1 MTLYFNRISRYFRQS
16 LVDADRLCPEDKDIL
31 PVLGPEKNQEPKA
44 DYIALST
51 TLWQQG
57 RIDPNLAEQIIEA
70 HQPKNK
76 PPLQQLEIALFPRVD
91 HLNYQGGESDKRKR
105 RVLMPLV
112 VFVNLLRDGKL
123 QPTNKAPWIPRIWIG
138 PTQSATQPFT
148 EMDLLDAFFTQHP
161 FEGIENWSQLT
172 AYCTRLLCKATGET
186 YHEASDE
193 LPATQL
199 SELAISPEYTLSDHC
214 LLQLNAPVVGAKAK
228 MLKVLDFMV
237 EKGRF
242 PKLYQVYSNRKS
254 SKLSAY
260 VDKQDN
266 AELAKQHVG
275 QMSGEFPLSVKQ
287 RNALHHFIE
296 QKSGEILAVN
306 GPPGTGKTT
315 LLRSV
320 VANLWTQAA
329 LSQSEAPLIVAT
341 SNNNQAVTNILES
354 FARIDETGLD
364 ECLKGRWLPEVDS
377 YGLYFCSGA
386 KANQY
391 NPYRY
396 AGPKG
401 EGCMEGWQTQTFI
414 IEAQQHFLTK
424 VKNWKQSE
432 CKSVDDALATLH
444 KEMCVAQHKIRQ
456 GFDYLKAW
464 QLVLRNIEQQYGS
477 VESLKTSI
485 TESKV
490 AFNEHSL
497 AYKQEKAL
505 LDALY
510 KLWES
515 RKWWVSLLMWLPVIR
530 KQESRKTARLL
541 NQWDKVLGVFSDDE
555 VEAALNQQMDGIRTQ
570 ISQLEQQISK
580 AEGCLSHFQLQQD
593 NLNIW
598 LAPAETLTL
607 FSKTMPEQVAELND
621 RYYRFRL
628 FKLAT
633 HYFEGRWL
641 KETRAFVESNDQ
653 DKKSPFKLLRKLR
666 RYAKLTPCFVSTF
679 YMVPNTFMAGEF
691 KDGSWTDLPQL
702 EEIDLLIVDEAGQA
716 LPDISAASFAL
727 AKRALI
733 VGDTDQI
740 EPVWSI
746 PASVDRSN
754 LALFD
759 LLEDEQDYE
768 QWLGSGM
775 LASSGNVMRLAQRQ
789 CHYHQ
794 FEQLQCGL
802 YLTEHRRCFNDIVSY
817 CNDLVYQ
824 GILEPLR
831 GNAKHE
837 VPWGTMTLQPVYSP
851 SQSFGGSRGN
861 FGEAEAIAQ
870 WLVAQHNALLA
881 YARQQDKKYRTMDDA
896 NVLRRAVGIVTP
908 FSKQADLIRG
918 ELRKVGIEGLTVGT
932 VHSLQG
938 DERLVVLFS
947 SVYGENNKDSGKF
960 YDAGPNMLNV
970 AVSRAKDAFIVFG
983 DPNVFG
989 ANIAGSPSGLL
1000 RQRLVLKNELQVR
1013 KCELLALA
1021 E

>member
-1 MTLYFNRISRYFRQS
+1 MTLYFNQISRYFRQS
-16 LVDADRLCPEDKDIL
+16 LIDADRLCPEDKDIL

-57 RIDPNLAEQIIEA
+57 RIDPNLAEKIIEA
-70 HQPKNK
+70 RQPKNK
-76 PPLQQLEIALFPRVD
+76 PLLQQLEIVIFPRID
-91 HLNYQGGESDKRKR
+91 HLNYQGGERDRRKR
-105 RVLMPLV
+105 CVLMPLV
-112 VFVNLLRDGKL
+112 VFVNLQRDGSL

-138 PTQSATQPFT
+138 PSQGTTQPFT
-148 EMDLLDAFFTQHP
+148 EMGLLDTFFTQHP

-172 AYCTRLLCKATGET
+172 TYCTKLLCQAIGET
-186 YHEASDE
+186 YREASDQ

-199 SELAISPEYTLSDHC
+199 SELAISPEYDLSTQC
-214 LLQLNAPVVGAKAK
+214 LLQLNTPIVGAKAK
-228 MLKVLDFMV
+228 ILKVLDFLV
-237 EKGRF
+237 EEGRF
-242 PKLYQVYSNRKS
+242 PKLYQTYSCRKNSELRAYSN
-254 SKLSAY
+254 
-260 VDKQDN
+260 KQEN
-266 AELAKQHVG
+266 TELVKQHVG

-296 QKSGEILAVN
+296 QKAGEILAVN

-320 VANLWTQAA
+320 VANLWTQAS
-329 LSQSEAPLIVAT
+329 LNQSEAPLIVAT

-364 ECLKGRWLPEVDS
+364 ESLMGRWLPEVDS

-386 KANQY
+386 KANKH

-401 EGCMEGWQTQTFI
+401 EGCMDGWQTQTFVTK
-414 IEAQQHFLTK
+414 AQEYFLTK
-424 VKNWKQSE
+424 VKHWQQTE
-432 CKSVDDALATLH
+432 CKSVDDALVALHTEMRAT
-444 KEMCVAQHKIRQ
+444 QHKIKQ
-456 GFDYLKAW
+456 GFDYLEAW
-464 QLVLRNIEQQYGS
+464 QLALSSVERQYDS

-485 TESKV
+485 AETKADFAEQT
-490 AFNEHSL
+490 L
-497 AYKQEKAL
+497 AYKQEQTL
-505 LDALY
+505 LDAVY
-510 KLWES
+510 ELWAS
-515 RKWWVSLLMWLPVIR
+515 RKWWVTLLMWLPVIR

-541 NQWDKVLGVFSDDE
+541 NQWDKVLEVFSDDE
-555 VEAALNQQMDGIRTQ
+555 VEAALNQKMEGIRTRR
-570 ISQLEQQISK
+570 SQLQQQLSK

-593 NLNIW
+593 NLNTW
-598 LAPAETLTL
+598 LAPAENQAL

-641 KETRAFVESNDQ
+641 KETRDFVESNDQ

-679 YMVPNTFMAGEF
+679 YMLPNTFMAGEF
-691 KDGSWTDLPQL
+691 KDRSWADLPQL

-754 LALFD
+754 LTLFD
-759 LLEDEQDYE
+759 LLKDEQDYE

-794 FEQLQCGL
+794 FDQLQRGL

-824 GILEPLR
+824 GVLEPLR

-837 VPWGTMTLQPVYSP
+837 VPWGTMALQPVYSP

-861 FGEAEAIAQ
+861 PGEAVVIAQ
-870 WLVAQHNALLA
+870 WLVEQHQALLA
-881 YARQQDKKYRTMDDA
+881 YARQQDKEFQVMDDA
-896 NVLRRAVGIVTP
+896 NVLRRAIGIVTP
-908 FSKQADLIRG
+908 FSKQAGLIRA

-938 DERLVVLFS
+938 DERLIVLFS

-989 ANIAGSPSGLL
+989 ANASGSPSGLL
-1000 RQRLVLKNELQVR
+1000 RQRLVLIHDIQS
-1013 KCELLALA
+1013 A
-1021 E
+1021 

>member
-1 MTLYFNRISRYFRQS
+1 MTQYFNLISRYFRQS
-16 LVDADRLCPEDKDIL
+16 LIDADRLCPEDKDIL
-31 PVLGPEKNQEPKA
+31 PVLGPDKNQDPRA
-44 DYIALST
+44 DYMALSAS
-51 TLWQQG
+51 LWQQG
-57 RIDPNLAEQIIEA
+57 RVDPDLAEKIIEER
-70 HQPKNK
+70 QPKNK
-76 PPLQQLEIALFPRVD
+76 PPLQQLEIVIFPRID
-91 HLNYQGGESDKRKR
+91 HLNYQTGERDQRKR

-112 VFVNLLRDGKL
+112 VFVSLQRDGSL

-148 EMDLLDAFFTQHP
+148 EMGLLDAFFTQHP

-186 YHEASDE
+186 YREASDE

-199 SELAISPEYTLSDHC
+199 SELAISPEYTLSDQC
-214 LLQLNAPVVGAKAK
+214 LLQLNTPVVGAKAK

-237 EKGRF
+237 DKGCF
-242 PKLYQVYSNRKS
+242 PKLYQIYSNRKS

-260 VDKQDN
+260 ADKQDN

-287 RNALHHFIE
+287 RNVLHHFIE

-377 YGLYFCSGA
+377 YGLYFCSGK

-414 IEAQQHFLTK
+414 IEAQQHFLAK
-424 VKNWKQSE
+424 VENWKQSE

-444 KEMCVAQHKIRQ
+444 KEMCATQHKIRQ
-456 GFDYLKAW
+456 GFDYLEAW
-464 QLVLRNIEQQYGS
+464 QLVFRSIEQQYGS
-477 VESLKTSI
+477 VESLETNI
-485 TESKV
+485 TEFKA
-490 AFNEHSL
+490 AFTEKSQ
-497 AYKQEKAL
+497 AYKKEKAL
-505 LDALY
+505 LDAVY
-510 KLWES
+510 ELWES
-515 RKWWVSLLMWLPVIR
+515 RKWWVSLLMWLPGVR

-541 NQWDKVLGVFSDDE
+541 NQWDKTLEVFSDDE
-555 VEAALNQQMDGIRTQ
+555 VEAALSQQIEGIRTKM
-570 ISQLEQQISK
+570 SQLQQQLTR
-580 AEGCLSHFQLQQD
+580 AEGCLSSFHLQQD
-593 NLNIW
+593 NLNTW
-598 LAPAETLTL
+598 LVPAEKLAL
-607 FSKTMPEQVAELND
+607 FSKTVPEQVAELND

-691 KDGSWTDLPQL
+691 KDGSWADLPQL

-754 LALFD
+754 LAMFN

-775 LASSGNVMRLAQRQ
+775 LASSGSVMRLAQRQ

-794 FEQLQCGL
+794 FEQLQRGL

-824 GILEPLR
+824 GVLEPLR

-837 VPWGTMTLQPVYSP
+837 VPWGTMALQPVYSP
-851 SQSFGGSRGN
+851 SQSLGGSRGN
-861 FGEAEAIAQ
+861 AGEAKAIAQ
-870 WLVAQHNALLA
+870 WLVDQHQALLA
-881 YARQQDKKYRTMDDA
+881 YARQQDKEFKTLDDA
-896 NVLRRAVGIVTP
+896 SVLRRAVGIITP
-908 FSKQADLIRG
+908 FSKQADLIRT
-918 ELRKVGIEGLTVGT
+918 ELRNVGIEGLTVGT

-938 DERLVVLFS
+938 DERLIVLFS
-947 SVYGENNKDSGKF
+947 SVYGENNKDSSKF

-989 ANIAGSPSGLL
+989 ANAAGSPSGLL
-1000 RQRLVLKNELQVR
+1000 RQSLVLIRGVQR
-1013 KCELLALA
+1013 A
-1021 E
+1021 EKAN